1 MPHRYICVYSIKI
14 HTPHTNRP
22 IEIHEHI
29 LHRCVMLPPDAHTS
43 HIHTNKTQTHTYT
56 GPQIYTNT
64 YKHTTQIHAHIH
76 TPQMYTTHI

>member
-1 MPHRYICVYSIKI
+1 
-14 HTPHTNRP
+14 
-22 IEIHEHI
+22 
-29 LHRCVMLPPDAHTS
+29 MLPPDAHTS